1 MTLEGLLVVDKPQ
14 GMTSRAVVDR
24 ALRWFPRKTK
34 LGHTGTLDPLA
45 SGVMVLCLGRATRL
59 VEYVQR
65 MSKSYHSIFTLG
77 ASSDTDDAEGT
88 LRAVSSAD
96 PGEAAV
102 RRELAKLVGTLH
114 QVPPAYSAAHVEGR
128 RAYELA
134 RRGQEVQLE
143 ARSVQVH
150 AITLL
155 RYAYPEVEVEVECGK
170 GTYIRSLARDL
181 GTALGVGAYVSKLR
195 RTRVGPFT
203 PQQATPLD
211 APCPTLL
218 PSALA
223 LADLPHAQI
232 APTDVAR
239 LRQGQPVPLLVGLD
253 ADSAAIW
260 AAGTLVAIGRIH
272 DGRVYPDKVLLANE

>member
-1 MTLEGLLVVDKPQ
+1 
-14 GMTSRAVVDR
+14 MTSRAVVDR

-45 SGVMVLCLGRATRL
+45 SGVMVLCLGRTTRL

-65 MSKSYHSIFTLG
+65 MNKAYHSIFTLG

-134 RRGQEVQLE
+134 RGGQEVQLE
-143 ARSVQVH
+143 ARPVQVY
-150 AITLL
+150 ALKL
-155 RYAYPEVEVEVECGK
+155 VRYCYPEVEVEVECGK

-218 PSALA
+218 PAALA

-253 ADSAAIW
+253 SDSAAIW